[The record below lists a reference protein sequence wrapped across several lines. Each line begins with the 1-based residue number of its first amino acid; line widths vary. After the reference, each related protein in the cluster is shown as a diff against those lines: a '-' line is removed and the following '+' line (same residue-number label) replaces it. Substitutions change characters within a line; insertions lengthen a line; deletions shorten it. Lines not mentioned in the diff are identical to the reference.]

1 MKQKYLLI
9 LSAMIASSTTTAQTF
24 SDNFD
29 SYKSGDNLAATS
41 STWETWS
48 SPNGGADDVKVT
60 STKSK
65 SGSNSVYFQ
74 STAANGG
81 PTDLVLPF
89 GGAKNTGTFSLKM
102 AMNVDAG
109 KNAYFN
115 LQEQTTWGKG
125 YTIDVYFNIDKT
137 LQINNASAGNLI
149 TVNYN
154 QGQWFDFELKID
166 LNTNTW
172 DVYLDAVKVGSFQN
186 ATRAIAAMDLYPI
199 NGSSFYVD
207 DVSTSYTSYTS
218 TTKNASVTYVGGV
231 VGFLAGAKVL
241 PTIEIRN
248 LGTSTITDADVS
260 INYNGNTDSK
270 KLSGLSIAAG
280 GLYTATMTNTMT
292 IVAGKNDVVASV
304 TTVNGSSDDKAS
316 DNSKTI
322 SINPVVPAK
331 GKVVIGEEATG
342 TWCQWCPRGAVALKT
357 MADKYDGF
365 FQGIAVHNND
375 PMMNGYYDAGMA
387 SKISG
392 YPSALVDRGTKM
404 DPSAMGGDFI
414 KRVQTAPK
422 GILDIAAKYDDVS
435 KVMKVSITTNLES
448 DISGDF
454 RIACAIVEDDVR
466 GTTSGYNQSNAYAGG
481 ASGVMGGFE
490 KLPNPVPAAQMV
502 YDHVGRAIAPTFAGL
517 PNAFGSSATKG
528 ASFVHNFTFPMDG
541 SWNMNNMHIVG
552 MFIDNTGLID
562 NGGTILVNDALKKN
576 YAQGT
581 EVAATALLNG
591 PDALISVYPNPSSNQ
606 FQLVIHG
613 LLNQSMRY
621 EVVDLM
627 GKAVYK
633 GAMNDGKSS
642 IDASAWSNVIY
653 TVKIIDGSAVYQT
666 RLIKN

>member
-642 IDASAWSNVIY
+642 IDASAWSNGIY

>member
-9 LSAMIASSTTTAQTF
+9 LSAMIASSMATAQTF

-74 STAANGG
+74 STATNGG

-280 GLYTATMTNTMT
+280 GLYTTTMTNTMT

-304 TTVNGSSDDKAS
+304 TAVNGSSDDNAS

-322 SINPVVPAK
+322 SIDPVVPAK

-435 KVMKVSITTNLES
+435 KVMKVSITTSLES

-627 GKAVYK
+627 GNAVYT

-642 IDASAWSNVIY
+642 IDASAWSHGIY

>member
-1 MKQKYLLI
+1 MKQKYLI
-9 LSAMIASSTTTAQTF
+9 LLGALLASSASKAQTF

-41 STWETWS
+41 ATWETWS
-48 SPNGGADDVKVT
+48 SPNGGADDVKV
-60 STKSK
+60 SSAKAK
-65 SGSNSVYFQ
+65 SGSNSLYFQ
-74 STAANGG
+74 STATNGG
-81 PTDLVLPF
+81 PIDLVLPF
-89 GGAKNTGTFSLKM
+89 GGVKNTGTFSLKM

-115 LQEQTTWGKG
+115 LQGQTTWGKG

-137 LQINNASAGNLI
+137 LQINNAIAGNLI
-149 TVNYN
+149 SVNYN

-186 ATRAIAAMDLYPI
+186 ATRAIAAMDLFPI

-248 LGTSTITDADVS
+248 LGTTTITDADVS
-260 INYNGNTDSK
+260 IKYNGSTDSK
-270 KLSGLSIAAG
+270 KLTGLSIAAG
-280 GLYTATMTNTMT
+280 GLYTATLTNTMT

-304 TTVNGSSDDKAS
+304 TTVNGSADDNAS
-316 DNSKTI
+316 DNSKSITI
-322 SINPVVPAK
+322 DPVVPAK

-357 MADKYDGF
+357 MTDKYDGF

-414 KRVQTAPK
+414 KRIQTAPR
-422 GILDIAAKYDDVS
+422 GILDIAAKYDAVT
-435 KVMKVSITTNLES
+435 KVMKVSVKTTLES

-466 GTTSGYNQSNAYAGG
+466 GTTSGFNQSNAYAGG

-517 PNAFGSSATKG
+517 PNAFGSSASKG

-552 MFIDNTGLID
+552 MFIDNATLID
-562 NGGTILVNDALKKN
+562 NGGTILVNDALKKV

-581 EVAATALLNG
+581 EVAATSLLNG
-591 PDALISVYPNPSSNQ
+591 PDAMISVYPNPSANQ
-606 FQLVIHG
+606 FQLV
-613 LLNQSMRY
+613 LNVAANQAMQY
-621 EVVDLM
+621 EVSDVM
-627 GKAVYK
+627 GKVIYTSS
-633 GAMNDGKSS
+633 MNSGKST
-642 IDASAWSNVIY
+642 IDASAWSNGVY
-653 TVKIIDGSAVYQT
+653 TLKLNDGTTVYQT
-666 RLIKN
+666 RIIKN